1 MDVKLI
7 STAVSKACF
16 VPLDYNCKVKA
27 ITVHS
32 ECLVEENFGEF
43 PLRVKVGQILHR
55 LFSCKRHLNLV
66 GEIWQ
71 IASDSPNYLKFFST
85 KSY

>member
-43 PLRVKVGQILHR
+43 PFRVKVWQILHH
-55 LFSCKRHLNLV
+55 LFSCKSHLNLI
-66 GEIWQ
+66 GKLLAIRQ
-71 IASDSPNYLKFFST
+71 II
-85 KSY
+85 